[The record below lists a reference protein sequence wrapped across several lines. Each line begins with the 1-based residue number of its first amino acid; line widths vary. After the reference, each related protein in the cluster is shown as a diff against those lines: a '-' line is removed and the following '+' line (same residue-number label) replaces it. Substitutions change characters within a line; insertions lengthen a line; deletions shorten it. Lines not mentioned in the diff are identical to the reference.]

1 MFKSSVSA
9 IVDFCSGCKV
19 TKNPRSRRN
28 KKYFR
33 PLRGI
38 GGVAL
43 PTLHPSYRRGLRVKS
58 EKVLKGFHRRGC
70 GDGGYRAN
78 PVGVV
83 LDVAVHEAVV
93 HDNAPRVGRIV
104 LG

>member
-70 GDGGYRAN
+70 GDGGYRAT
-78 PVGVV
+78 PVSAE
-83 LDVAVHEAVV
+83 LDVAAHAAVV
-93 HDNAPRVGRIV
+93 HVNVSRVGRIV

>member
-70 GDGGYRAN
+70 GDGGYHAN
-78 PVGVV
+78 PVGAELEVV
-83 LDVAVHEAVV
+83 EHAAEGHAND
-93 HDNAPRVGRIV
+93 PRDGRIV